1 MPDEHGLAEN
11 LNNVRKSHRLPKK
24 PSGGIG
30 MTPGQALALMAYI
43 NPFIDWLFGIALILA
58 ILKDI
63 LDFVGIGSLPG
74 IGTVVTLTVSA
85 IIGAVMFIA
94 GSSAQSKRAKSYRKL
109 LTLAAGTTVEMV
121 FGVDFLPIETIM
133 VIFIF
138 QWTLEDRQA
147 AAKEAEEA
155 RQQEEAYA
163 TA

>member
-1 MPDEHGLAEN
+1 
-11 LNNVRKSHRLPKK
+11 
-24 PSGGIG
+24 
-30 MTPGQALALMAYI
+30 
-43 NPFIDWLFGIALILA
+43 
-58 ILKDI
+58 
-63 LDFVGIGSLPG
+63 
-74 IGTVVTLTVSA
+74 
-85 IIGAVMFIA
+85 MFIA